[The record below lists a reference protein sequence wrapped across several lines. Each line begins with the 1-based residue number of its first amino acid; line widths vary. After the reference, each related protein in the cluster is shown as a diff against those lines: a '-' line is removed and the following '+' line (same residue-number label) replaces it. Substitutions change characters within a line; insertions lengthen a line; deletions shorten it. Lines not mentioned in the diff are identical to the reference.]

1 MRHPWLRILLVVSLC
16 MNAGVLVHI
25 GVHWVQHR
33 KAHGM
38 QDLQLSADAKAKMES
53 NFKAFRERVGSMNGA
68 LRDERVKMLDLL
80 ASDSPPPDAVAA
92 QEAKVV
98 TATQAMLK
106 VTDEHLLDQ
115 KKLLSPEQQRLFFD
129 HIRRRIQDS
138 DKRSP
143 FP

>member
-1 MRHPWLRILLVVSLC
+1 MRHLWLKILLVVSLC
-16 MNAGVLVHI
+16 LNAGVLANM
-25 GVHWVQHR
+25 GVHWFQHR
-33 KAHGM
+33 KGHGM
-38 QDLQLSADAKAKMES
+38 QDLQLSDQVRAQMDA
-53 NFKAFRERVGSMNGA
+53 NFKAFRDRVGAMNKD

-80 ASDSPPPDAVAA
+80 ASDHPSPEAVAA

-98 TATQAMLK
+98 AATQAMLK

-115 KKLLSPEQQRLFFD
+115 KKILNPEQQRLFFD

>member
-1 MRHPWLRILLVVSLC
+1 MRHLWLRILLVVSLC
-16 MNAGVLVHI
+16 LNAGVLVNM

-33 KAHGM
+33 KGHGM
-38 QDLQLSADAKAKMES
+38 QDLQLSEAARAQVEA
-53 NFKAFRERVGSMNGA
+53 NFKAFRNRVATMNKD

-80 ASDSPPPDAVAA
+80 ASDSTSPDAVAA
-92 QEAKVV
+92 QEAKVLA
-98 TATQAMLK
+98 ATQAMLK

-115 KKLLSPEQQRLFFD
+115 KKILTSQQQRLFFD